1 MQERGRYGTMS
12 GKGAINMTYL
22 FLHGLGQTAASWD
35 RVRSALALNEP
46 ADCPELASLM
56 GDGPHTYTAL
66 SDSFAAYCGAIS
78 GPLRLCG
85 LSLGG
90 VLALEYSISHPE
102 KVQSLVLI
110 GTPYIMPKRLL
121 QAQNAVFRLMPK
133 GAFTSTGFQKND
145 FIQLCASMMDLDFRD
160 GLGKLICPSLVV
172 CGEKDRANR
181 KAAVELAERLP
192 TGELRIIE
200 GAGHEVNTEAP
211 EALAG
216 VLRAFW
222 N

>member
-1 MQERGRYGTMS
+1 
-12 GKGAINMTYL
+12 MTYV
-22 FLHGLGQTAASWD
+22 FLHGLGQTAASWV

-46 ADCPELASLM
+46 AACPELTSLM
-56 GDGPHTYTAL
+56 GNGPHTYTAL
-66 SDSFAAYCGAIS
+66 SDSFAAYCEAIS

-90 VLALEYSISHPE
+90 VLALEYTISHPE

-133 GAFTSTGFQKND
+133 RAFAATGFQKND
-145 FIQLCASMMDLDFRD
+145 FIQLCTSMMDLDFRD
-160 GLGKLICPSLVV
+160 GLGTLTCPALVV
-172 CGEKDRANR
+172 CGERDRANR
-181 KAAVELAERLP
+181 KAAAELAEQLP
-192 TGELRIIE
+192 AGKFRIIE